1 MANLKDTLVFGKLTA
16 TGTITANKFK
26 GPLEGNADTATKF
39 SAAKTIALSGDVSG
53 TGSSDGGSQW
63 DIVTTVADD
72 SHNHKSENISD
83 LSTTL
88 TTWLNSAK
96 SYTDTAVAGVVDSA
110 PDVLNTLKE
119 LSAAL
124 NNDKDYYVTINNAL
138 AGKVA
143 KAGDEMSGS
152 LIFSTNDAIKYKNGS
167 TRTGV
172 PIRFYGGDANG
183 SAVVIGDG
191 GLTLIGGGE
200 SAANLRTA
208 LVDTNKT
215 KTNASEELYLTSDGA
230 IYLYTNY
237 QTASSAKITTYD
249 SSGNWTMP
257 GTVTATQ
264 FTGPSKALYSSGF
277 GNGTLT
283 YLQTSSDF
291 NGNSGWAHYLI
302 ANHGDG
308 EIYYNYTIALPFWG
322 APKYRRKTGYSSGGA
337 TADRA
342 TNAAASLS
350 EWYEFL
356 TQENYATTLD
366 NVYLQLT
373 GGTLSGGLTV
383 SGTTTLNST
392 LTVAGATTLSGN
404 LTVNGSSTLK
414 QTVVNDLLTISRG
427 NKKGIRLGGAYITA
441 ESATNGEVVL
451 QGGHL
456 RFGATTDDWDYNLWG
471 GLGYAKATKT
481 IALGL
486 ADNSF
491 FAANAVQTGGTVT
504 MPGIHYLVLS
514 GKEAI
519 AAYDT
524 WLRINEDAAFSSGIY
539 CGSNIVR
546 TDGQFQVGS
555 GGSAFYATSAGNAY
569 ASVSVSSKRIY
580 AGYDAGADNS
590 ISCSNW
596 FRVNGETGLYNATY
610 DLHVMPNTVSDYC
623 GWRIRGVRGGY
634 HGILCGDAKSAM
646 AVMNIDNSHQGLYTQ
661 EGTGWIIYNNN
672 ATGLIGLG
680 ASTTTTGY
688 KVTTNGSHRVTD
700 TLSASSLSADSTI
713 SAGGLISGHH
723 AVASYRS
730 TATSTGYYKIAINSA
745 TAWMTA
751 FTIRLYQSYVWSDI
765 AISGYNYGSSYWY
778 SPSAVMIGSS
788 SANSMTVVFGHD
800 GANKLWV
807 AVPAANYTGLDI
819 INVANGYTAFDSY
832 KDLFT
837 ITHISSL
844 SGTTQASQTIYRP
857 WYRNERVSS
866 STTCEYPAGFA
877 SRTTGATW
885 GNTTGTSFTCW
896 NDSTGGSVDWRQDNP
911 SAGKVSLK
919 LDGRVYVN
927 EGTNPVLS
935 SEFANGYWGMCS
947 PDGEN
952 NVWIRTTSNG
962 IIPYQSGGNGSV
974 GTSTW
979 PFSSVYATT
988 FYATS
993 DARLKTNLRP
1003 YIPNKSILDLPI
1015 YKFDFINGTKDE
1027 IGCMAQDL
1035 LTICPEAVDTTDET
1049 CLSIKENKIIYL
1061 LLDEVK
1067 KLKAEI
1073 DSLKGGI

>member
-16 TGTITANKFK
+16 TDTIRANKFK

-39 SAAKTIALSGDVSG
+39 SSSKTISLSGDVSG

-63 DIVTTVADD
+63 EITTSVADN
-72 SHNHKSENISD
+72 SHAHTSENISD

-143 KAGDEMSGS
+143 KTGDEMSGA
-152 LIFSTNDAIKYKNGS
+152 LTFSTNDAIKYKNGS

-237 QTASSAKITTYD
+237 QTAASTKITTYD

-308 EIYYNYTIALPFWG
+308 EIYYNYTIALPFWS

-337 TADRA
+337 GADRA
-342 TNAAASLS
+342 TNAAAQLS
-350 EWYEFL
+350 EWYDFV
-356 TQENYATTLD
+356 TSENYNTILD
-366 NVYLQLT
+366 GTYLQLA
-373 GGTLSGGLTV
+373 GGTMSGGLTV
-383 SGTTTLNST
+383 NGSTTLTT
-392 LTVAGATTLSGN
+392 LTTSGAATLASATISG
-404 LTVNGSSTLK
+404 
-414 QTVVNDLLTISRG
+414 LLTTSKG
-427 NKKGIRLGGAYITA
+427 SNKGIKLGNTYITA

-456 RFGATTDDWDYNLWG
+456 RFGATTDDWNYNLWG
-471 GLGYAKATKT
+471 GLGYAATTKT

-486 ADNSF
+486 ADGSF
-491 FAANAVQTGGTVT
+491 FAANQVQTGGTVT
-504 MPGIHYLVLS
+504 MPGIHYLVMN

-519 AAYDT
+519 AAYDS
-524 WLRINEDAAFSSGIY
+524 WLRINEDATFSSGVY
-539 CGSNIVR
+539 FGSNIVR
-546 TDGQFQVGS
+546 TDGSLQVGS
-555 GGSAFYATSAGNAY
+555 NGSAFHATSAGDGY
-569 ASVSVSSKRIY
+569 FSKSLGSKRIY
-580 AGYDAGADNS
+580 AGYDAGVDNS

-596 FRVNGETGLYNATY
+596 FRTSGDTGLYNATY
-610 DLHVMPNTVSDYC
+610 DLHVVPNVVSDYC

-646 AVMNIDNSHQGLYTQ
+646 AVMSIDNSHQGLYTQ

-680 ASTTTTGY
+680 SSTTTSGY

-700 TLSASSLSADSTI
+700 TLSASSLIADSTI

-730 TATSTGYYKIAINSA
+730 TETATGYYKIAINSA

-751 FTIRLYQSYVWSDI
+751 FTIRLYQSYVWSDV

-788 SANSMTVVFGHD
+788 SSSSMTVVFGHD

-819 INVANGYTAFDSY
+819 INVANGYAAFDSY

-837 ITHISSL
+837 ITHVSSL

-935 SEFANGYWGMCS
+935 SESANGYWGMCS

-952 NVWIRTTSNG
+952 NVWIRTTTQG
-962 IIPYQSGGNGSV
+962 IIPYQSGGHGSV

-1073 DSLKGGI
+1073 NSLKGGI